1 MGPGRAGTVPTVG
14 DAEARLAHLREHG
27 PGAYAVTMREPR
39 PPAGTGPGARP
50 SSEPGRRR
58 RALLAILVTMPAL
71 PAVHPMQPRFAQAI
85 TGTLCLEAIVFD
97 TPAAVAVALGLVLL
111 GLAGPRWSPV
121 TWVFRHIAPP
131 PRELEPAAP
140 ARFSQ
145 ALAAVFLS
153 ASVALLFAGAEP
165 AGWILA
171 GLVAA
176 LALVS
181 AISGLCVGCE
191 AYRLLLARRGR
202 AEGDLRADLGL
213 TGSGPWLVV
222 LTAPGCA
229 RCEPVAREMERVAGD
244 REVVRVSLAEH
255 PRAAA
260 LPVRSVPA
268 AIVVGADG
276 RLRAARAGR
285 LEAPELSRVVA
296 AL

>member
-1 MGPGRAGTVPTVG
+1 
-14 DAEARLAHLREHG
+14 
-27 PGAYAVTMREPR
+27 
-39 PPAGTGPGARP
+39 
-50 SSEPGRRR
+50 
-58 RALLAILVTMPAL
+58 MPAL
-71 PAVHPMQPRFAQAI
+71 PAVHPLQPRFAQAI
-85 TGTLCLEAIVFD
+85 TGMLCLEAIVFD

-121 TWVFRHIAPP
+121 AWVFRRIAPP

-145 ALAAVFLS
+145 GIAAVLLA
-153 ASVALLFAGAEP
+153 ASVALLAGGAAL
-165 AGWILA
+165 AGWIVA
-171 GLVAA
+171 GVVGA

-191 AYRLLLARRGR
+191 AYRLLLAFRRR
-202 AEGDLRADLGL
+202 HDGDLRADLGL
-213 TGSGPWLVV
+213 TGQGPWLVV

-229 RCEPVAREMERVAGD
+229 RCEPVAREMERAAGS
-244 REVVRVSLAEH
+244 REVVRVSLADH

-268 AIVVGADG
+268 ALAVGGDG

-285 LEAPELSRVVA
+285 LESPDLTQVLA